1 MNHIFFTDA
10 YLAHLRAVFFGGDNV
25 LVRGQC
31 IRELTFVNWTLLD
44 VRNSHI
50 DWSYTSFPERQPV
63 YHSYA
68 QKEQSWYL
76 TGDRRA
82 NRAPSEFWLK
92 LANKDGLI
100 NSNYGH
106 LVLKER
112 KYPGSLCAYE
122 HVVQLLMADRQS
134 RQAVMHYNRPSH
146 YLNQSKDIP
155 CTLTAQV
162 VIRNNKLSMIVSQRS
177 CDLWFGMPYDVPWHC
192 YLIRSLAR
200 DLGVETGFFHHSIGS
215 LHIYERDFDRVRRT
229 LGVAT
234 TPAV

>member
-1 MNHIFFTDA
+1 MIYGNFTDA
-10 YLAHLRAVFFGGDNV
+10 YLAHLKGAFCGGNDV
-25 LVRGQC
+25 MVRGQR
-31 IRELTFVNWTLLD
+31 IRELVFQNWTLVD
-44 VRNSHI
+44 AHSCHI
-50 DWSYTSFPERQPV
+50 DWSRTSFPERQAT
-63 YHSYA
+63 YDGYA
-68 QKEQSWYL
+68 QKELAWYL

-92 LANKDGLI
+92 LADKDGLI

-106 LVLKER
+106 IVLKER
-112 KYPGSLCAYE
+112 KYPGSLCAYD
-122 HVVQLLMADRQS
+122 HVINLLKLDRQS

-162 VIRNNKLSMIVSQRS
+162 WIRQNQLHMMVTQRS

-200 DLGVETGFFHHSIGS
+200 DLGVEPGFFHHTIGS

-234 TPAV
+234 TSAV